1 MNAAPSGIV
10 PRADRWRA
18 WAVAGLCLAAA
29 LPVALVAWHEG
40 DAATLGAAV
49 TGPPDDRALVL
60 ERFADT
66 PPSSLNDRANAALA
80 QLALAEADAAQQPAL
95 RDLYLA
101 RAEAA
106 LAHLRGRQPDGAVRL
121 LAVQAAWARKL
132 RTDPQALVDY
142 AASYRATPFMARG
155 ALWRI
160 AYGAQ
165 AWGDLSPATRQAML
179 DEAVWLARRDGAMRP
194 VLRDILGDT
203 PAGMAF
209 ALRLTI

>member
-1 MNAAPSGIV
+1 MV

-40 DAATLGAAV
+40 EAAMLGAALS
-49 TGPPDDRALVL
+49 GPPDDRALVL

-66 PPSSLNDRANAALA
+66 PPASMNDRANAALA
-80 QLALAEADAAQQPAL
+80 QVALAEAAAAQQPAL
-95 RDLYLA
+95 RDLYLS

-106 LAHLRGRQPDGAVRL
+106 LAHLRGRQLDAQMHL
-121 LAVQAAWARKL
+121 LAVQAGWARKG
-132 RTDPQALVDY
+132 RTDPQALADY
-142 AASYRATPFMARG
+142 AASYRAAPFMAGG

-160 AYGAQ
+160 AYGALVWDQ
-165 AWGDLSPATRQAML
+165 LAPETRQAML

-194 VLRDILGDT
+194 VVRDILGDT

-209 ALRLTI
+209 ALRITA